1 MATYEVNV
9 ACARIHEAIQT
20 SGLHFIINQTPW
32 SSYITI
38 RRKFVHPRPTL
49 DEVNVK
55 DEKVVVNDKLAN
67 LSEKNKQLVSKL
79 ATVELEIVE
88 TEKEIK
94 ASKQKHEKTV
104 QHLHEKLLTLENTL
118 EEKEKDLDTKKCEI
132 LLLEKENKLKSELI
146 QNMNAGFNKQLADAN
161 AKVKDLESFK
171 KEVLKKEKKLAK
183 KERRKLETEKPKF
196 SYDTVPETVVNLC
209 DVNGNDYEEGQIPN
223 DLFDLSACLI
233 SSPEPSLRTLP
244 LAPARPC
251 PPTRSPSKSLLL
263 SPHTPPPP
271 ARYSEKQPCEPAP
284 TLSCY
289 FAESAPNL
297 VLDLKEAS
305 SCSNPVKT
313 SDYIKKISKLDLR
326 PRQRRN

>member
-171 KEVLKKEKKLAK
+171 KEVLKKEK
-183 KERRKLETEKPKF
+183 
-196 SYDTVPETVVNLC
+196 
-209 DVNGNDYEEGQIPN
+209 
-223 DLFDLSACLI
+223 
-233 SSPEPSLRTLP
+233 
-244 LAPARPC
+244 
-251 PPTRSPSKSLLL
+251 
-263 SPHTPPPP
+263 
-271 ARYSEKQPCEPAP
+271 
-284 TLSCY
+284 
-289 FAESAPNL
+289 
-297 VLDLKEAS
+297 
-305 SCSNPVKT
+305 
-313 SDYIKKISKLDLR
+313 
-326 PRQRRN
+326 